1 MMSVYAVCLL
11 AQGKQQGGA
20 LYVVASSAEEAM
32 SDVETRLGLK
42 PPCANINKETGKMTV
57 TNWHGY
63 EFRARRM
70 QE

>member
-20 LYVVASSAEEAM
+20 VYVVAPSAEEAM
-32 SDVETRLGLK
+32 NEVEVRLGLK
-42 PPCANINKETGKMTV
+42 PPRANIDKETGKMTV